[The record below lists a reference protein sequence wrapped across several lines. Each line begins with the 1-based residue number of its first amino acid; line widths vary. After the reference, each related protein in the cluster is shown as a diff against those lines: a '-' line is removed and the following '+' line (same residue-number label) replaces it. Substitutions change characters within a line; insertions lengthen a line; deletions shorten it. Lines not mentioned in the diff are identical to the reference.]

1 MPQQRKLTLV
11 VMILLVVGL
20 LAGCTA
26 SAVEVPKRA
35 ITINND
41 EASAAQQAGLSALA
55 SGKVEWTEN
64 QFSSLLTEGL
74 AQNTGKQMPIRAIQ
88 AWFEPNNE
96 LYLRVLLKEHVLK
109 QGDSLKL
116 KGAVEVK
123 EHHVVVKF
131 QQAGIGDMSVSEPL
145 LTMINTQ
152 LDNVLAGANLG
163 VAATVKTE
171 TGKLLINLGG

>member
-1 MPQQRKLTLV
+1 MTQQRKRSLV
-11 VMILLVVGL
+11 GVILLAVGL

-26 SAVEVPKRA
+26 STVDVPKRA

-41 EASAAQQAGLSALA
+41 EAQAAQQAGLHALA
-55 SGKVEWTEN
+55 SGKVTWTEN
-64 QFSSLLTEGL
+64 QFSSLLTEGVTE
-74 AQNTGKQMPIRAIQ
+74 NTGKQMPIRAIE

-109 QGDSLKL
+109 QGDALEL
-116 KGAVEVK
+116 KGAVEIK

-131 QQAGIGDMSVSEPL
+131 QQAGIGAMSVSEPI

-152 LDNVLAGANLG
+152 VDKVLAGANLG
-163 VAATVKTE
+163 VAATVTTE